1 MNLYQ
6 KWCYKKADIKLKR
19 LLRFYD
25 KNKTILDIGSG
36 NCALNLQIKNYGY
49 NITGLDIL
57 NKSVFKQIEPIIY
70 DGTKLPFDD
79 NSFDIVQMITVLH
92 HVKEPEKIVEEA
104 KRVGKEVIIME
115 DIYKSKFQ
123 KYITFVADSI
133 NNWEFWGHPHTNMTD
148 KEWKNVFKKNKLNI
162 DKCEYY
168 DFLIFFKQVTYLLTK

>member
-57 NKSVFKQIEPIIY
+57 NKQIEY
-70 DGTKLPFDD
+70 
-79 NSFDIVQMITVLH
+79 
-92 HVKEPEKIVEEA
+92 
-104 KRVGKEVIIME
+104 
-115 DIYKSKFQ
+115 
-123 KYITFVADSI
+123 
-133 NNWEFWGHPHTNMTD
+133 
-148 KEWKNVFKKNKLNI
+148 
-162 DKCEYY
+162 
-168 DFLIFFKQVTYLLTK
+168 